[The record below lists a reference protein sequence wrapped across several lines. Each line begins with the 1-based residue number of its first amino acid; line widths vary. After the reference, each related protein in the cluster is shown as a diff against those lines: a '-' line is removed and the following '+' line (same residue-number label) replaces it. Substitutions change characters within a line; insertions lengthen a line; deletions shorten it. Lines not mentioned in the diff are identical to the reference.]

1 MGERPL
7 PAPAYSKRQHDS
19 YTVWRWLSI
28 ALRAG
33 IALDDLRRMS
43 MRDFIYIMDVMT
55 EQADSSGSC
64 EREAT
69 QADIDAFFM

>member
-1 MGERPL
+1 
-7 PAPAYSKRQHDS
+7 
-19 YTVWRWLSI
+19 
-28 ALRAG
+28 
-33 IALDDLRRMS
+33 

-55 EQADSSGSC
+55 EQADCGGSG